1 MTGGI
6 PDTSTFLIENKKL
19 GVLRCAAYSGASNIA
34 LHSGFSVEDNSPS
47 SSAKLTAKSTAIDHF
62 AEKLFSL
69 EGMMKTDMGRTMAK
83 RRTEMMRSFVAQVD
97 NEWGD
102 IEAGGWK

>member
-1 MTGGI
+1 VEFLTPPHSHTKKNIGI
-6 PDTSTFLIENKKL
+6 
-19 GVLRCAAYSGASNIA
+19 LRCAAYSGASNIA
-34 LHSGFSVEDNSPS
+34 LHSGFVVEDDSLS
-47 SSAKLTAKSTAIDHF
+47 STAKLPAKSTAIDHF

-83 RRTEMMRSFVAQVD
+83 RRTEVMRSFVTQVD
-97 NEWGD
+97 NEWDD